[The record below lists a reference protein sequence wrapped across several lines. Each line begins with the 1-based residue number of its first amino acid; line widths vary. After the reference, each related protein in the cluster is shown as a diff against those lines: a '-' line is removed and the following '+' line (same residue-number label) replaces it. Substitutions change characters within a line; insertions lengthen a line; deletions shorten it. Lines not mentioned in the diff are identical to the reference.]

1 MIDVLDTLKELDYN
15 EAEDATLLK
24 LENDI
29 FDTAVLVYHRDS
41 PDEEV
46 YVLDNMQGEYPETF
60 EDVPFFNW
68 NRIEDVDW

>member
-1 MIDVLDTLKELDYN
+1 MIDALDTLKELDYN

>member
-41 PDEEV
+41 PYEEV

>member
-1 MIDVLDTLKELDYN
+1 MIDALDTLKELDYN

-46 YVLDNMQGEYPETF
+46 FSIICRANTPKHLRTF
-60 EDVPFFNW
+60 RSSTGTASRTLTGN
-68 NRIEDVDW
+68 

>member
-29 FDTAVLVYHRDS
+29 FDTAVLVYRRNS

>member
-1 MIDVLDTLKELDYN
+1 MIDALDTLKELDCN

>member
-15 EAEDATLLK
+15 KAEDATLLK

>member
-1 MIDVLDTLKELDYN
+1 MIDVLDTIKELDYN

-46 YVLDNMQGEYPETF
+46 YVLENMQGEYPETF

>member
-29 FDTAVLVYHRDS
+29 FDTAVLVYRRDS

>member
-1 MIDVLDTLKELDYN
+1 MIDALDTLKELDYN

-68 NRIEDVDW
+68 NRIEDVNW